1 MSSKSLAKTLALLSL
16 VLLPCR
22 TTSAQ
27 ILYGGL
33 VGNVTDQSEAA
44 VPGAKVT
51 INHIATGTTRETTTN
66 ESGTYRFPTIAPG
79 MYSVRVQADG
89 FRAFNQSGV
98 EVTANSLTRIDT
110 HLEIGAVTEQ
120 VTVEGSAVALQ
131 TDRAEVRH
139 ELDRAQ
145 PRERADSDR
154 PQLSD
159 AARNAA
165 RIHTAAECPLRARQS
180 DPLGQVF
187 SERDQ

>member
-1 MSSKSLAKTLALLSL
+1 MSSESLAKTLALLSL

-33 VGNVTDQSEAA
+33 VGNVTDRSEAA
-44 VPGAKVT
+44 VAGAKVT
-51 INHIATGTTRETTTN
+51 INHIATGTTRETKTN

-89 FRAFNQSGV
+89 FRAFHQSGV

-120 VTVEGSAVALQ
+120 VTVEGGALALQ

-145 PRERADSDR
+145 PGERADPDR

-159 AARNAA
+159 AARNAT

-180 DPLGQVF
+180 DPLSQIF
-187 SERDQ
+187 SERDE